1 MLSELILKAKSEI
14 AKYRYQYEKTG
25 SLEDRRKLIFW
36 SKELERLSA
45 QKKLSSMN
53 RPNNS

>member
-25 SLEDRRKLIFW
+25 SLGDRRKLIFW

-45 QKKLSSMN
+45 EKKLSSMN

>member
-1 MLSELILKAKSEI
+1 MLNELILKANSEI

-36 SKELERLSA
+36 SKELERLTA
-45 QKKLSSMN
+45 EKKLSSMN